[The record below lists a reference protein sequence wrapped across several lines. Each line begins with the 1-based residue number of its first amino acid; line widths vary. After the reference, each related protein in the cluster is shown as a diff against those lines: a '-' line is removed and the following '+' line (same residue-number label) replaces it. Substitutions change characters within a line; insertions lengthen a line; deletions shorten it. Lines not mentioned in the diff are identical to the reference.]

1 MSGVD
6 EGTGPEADAR
16 DVARV
21 LAGDPEAFAGI
32 VRRWQGPLYQLA
44 YRFSDE
50 TGAAE
55 EMAQDAFLKAYRAL
69 AHWRGDAAFS
79 TWLFAIATN
88 SYRSWLRREK
98 PKSLPIE
105 AAEGERQPPAADPA
119 ERRERERWVRRAVD
133 ELPVHYREAVHL
145 FYFHEMDLAAAAAS
159 LGVPEGTLKSQLHRA
174 RHLLERRLAPLLGAA
189 GTKERV
195 CPT

>member
-1 MSGVD
+1 MNHV
-6 EGTGPEADAR
+6 ENQTGPEADAC

-69 AHWRGDAAFS
+69 AHWRGDATFS

-105 AAEGERQPPAADPA
+105 AAEGERQAPLADPA

-195 CPT
+195 

>member
-1 MSGVD
+1 MNHV
-6 EGTGPEADAR
+6 ENEIGPNEDAR

-105 AAEGERQPPAADPA
+105 AAEGERQAPLADPV
-119 ERRERERWVRRAVD
+119 ERREQKR
-133 ELPVHYREAVHL
+133 
-145 FYFHEMDLAAAAAS
+145 
-159 LGVPEGTLKSQLHRA
+159 
-174 RHLLERRLAPLLGAA
+174 
-189 GTKERV
+189 
-195 CPT
+195 